1 MFSKKM
7 MRKVGLILVF
17 CQLFL
22 VSGVFAEN
30 VSENEQSVIS
40 LELQKEKD
48 LESVKNK

>member
-1 MFSKKM
+1 M

-30 VSENEQSVIS
+30 VSENANENEQSVIS
-40 LELQKEKD
+40 LELKK
-48 LESVKNK
+48 KKT